1 MTFSV
6 SKDGCGA
13 IIIPLLLQQR
23 GEELHV
29 TEDLVVQIV
38 ENDHRDAEIMKSLLN
53 FRDNLP
59 ITKEVFKAV
68 ASIWYHGHEAMK
80 ILLCYKGNK
89 LPITE
94 KVVLEAAG
102 NYGVG
107 RKILQLLFDCR
118 GSELPVTE
126 TVIIAALDNWNSRK
140 EAFRVFP
147 KHERNDLE
155 AFIKKLGYEF
165 EEYYD
170 QVQQDGSNADERIF
184 KRG

>member
-1 MTFSV
+1 
-6 SKDGCGA
+6 
-13 IIIPLLLQQR
+13 
-23 GEELHV
+23 
-29 TEDLVVQIV
+29 
-38 ENDHRDAEIMKSLLN
+38 
-53 FRDNLP
+53 
-59 ITKEVFKAV
+59 
-68 ASIWYHGHEAMK
+68 MK